1 MKLFALIGLISATL
15 SFGASATVVNEGF
28 FSDASGI
35 QGLKE
40 QYSGTPNY
48 MGGVGG
54 VGALGGNQLAN
65 SANAAATAAAMAQ
78 GGSRAGEAIA
88 AAARAGLMYKL
99 LMDQGVMDL
108 FRRKEMDKSL
118 ELMNKKIE
126 ALQKDVKSGRMSQVE
141 YAAIKAAVEEAYAK
155 HSKHDAFKDKEV
167 APNQPQGPSDKMSA
181 QNSFNEGSVT
191 AKSSELQAALQ
202 GETGLPRDIAQ
213 MGNMPNPELQSGKSL
228 TAEASASGKPS
239 LEGLKPQDRGAMP
252 GMNGTGWM
260 PIPQQAGNTQIH
272 IENASGSLVD
282 AKNRNS
288 GGMSG
293 EDTVFAGGSYL
304 GAEGREEDTFEGSED
319 LGVPVFKAGGER
331 IGSAQ
336 GDSEPITS
344 GWARGLQK
352 LLKPIKI
359 QKNPLSTQLH
369 NEEGIHPLFLLAL
382 MAGSIWLGIRL
393 SQKEKKGNVVVPEV
407 ILGQEPMPL
416 SRSTEIMLPQRRTDR
431 RFHQRV

>member
-1 MKLFALIGLISATL
+1 MKLFAVTLLLLGMIPTLAFSELRDATVPRSATMGGMTII
-15 SFGASATVVNEGF
+15 GASGE
-28 FSDASGI
+28 
-35 QGLKE
+35 
-40 QYSGTPNY
+40 P
-48 MGGVGG
+48 
-54 VGALGGNQLAN
+54 QLFRGPE
-65 SANAAATAAAMAQ
+65 ANAAANVATAAAMAH
-78 GGSRAGEAIA
+78 GSKAGEAISA
-88 AAARAGLMYKL
+88 AAQAGMMYRMLMV
-99 LMDQGVMDL
+99 QGVMDY
-108 FRRKEMDKSL
+108 FQRKEMDKSL
-118 ELMNKKIE
+118 ELMSKKIE
-126 ALQKDVKSGRMSQVE
+126 ALQKEVKSGKMSQAE
-141 YAAIKAAVEEAYAK
+141 YAAIKAAVEEAYK
-155 HSKHDAFKDKEV
+155 KNSKHESPKDKEV

-191 AKSSELQAALQ
+191 AKSSELQTALQ
-202 GETGLPRDIAQ
+202 AETDLPRDIAQ
-213 MGNMPNPELQSGKSL
+213 IGNMPNSELQNGKSP
-228 TAEASASGKPS
+228 TAEPMASGKAS
-239 LEGLKPQDRGAMP
+239 LEGLKPQDRGAMV
-252 GMNGTGWM
+252 GMNGMGWM
-260 PIPQQAGNTQIH
+260 PSPQQAGNTQIH
-272 IENASGSLVD
+272 IENASGSSVD